1 MNVLRGLLVITILFS
16 SLLVLSSCTS
26 SVFQDEPSEKAKRY
40 QENYEII
47 GKEKEE
53 VLEEMNISET
63 IFDISDRDK
72 TDEEMEEDN
81 SFDVV
86 NKEEFTLPAG
96 RYWFTGETSGN
107 IFIYDEEGQLLI
119 HEIIGY
125 PGVLGFFADVNESHT
140 IKIDGLENASAFL
153 GWEKET
159 STELDAGIWHVGTDI
174 EPGSYTISAASGFGH
189 VIILDPNGETQ
200 VFEMIGSRSVSTE
213 SEIELKEGQIVRVTG
228 ISSVGIEWG
237 EN

>member
-1 MNVLRGLLVITILFS
+1 LRGLWLIMFLFI
-16 SLLVLSSCTS
+16 SLLFLSGCTS
-26 SVFQDEPSEKAKRY
+26 SVFQAAPSEKAKSY
-40 QENYEII
+40 QENHEII
-47 GKEKEE
+47 GDEKEE
-53 VLEEMNISET
+53 MLEEMNISET

-86 NKEEFTLPAG
+86 NKKEFTLPAG
-96 RYWFTGETSGN
+96 RYWFTGEISGN
-107 IFIYDEEGQLLI
+107 IYIYDEEGKLLI

-140 IKIDGLENASAFL
+140 IKIDGLETASAFL

-159 STELDAGIWHVGTDI
+159 STELDAGIWHVGIDI
-174 EPGSYTISAASGFGH
+174 EPGNYTISAAGGFGH

-200 VFEMIGSRSVSTE
+200 IFEMIGSRSVSTE
-213 SEIELKEGQIVRVTG
+213 SEIELKEGQVMRVTG
-228 ISSVGIEWG
+228 ISSLEIERG

>member
-1 MNVLRGLLVITILFS
+1 MRVLWLIMFLFI
-16 SLLVLSSCTS
+16 SLLFLSGCTS
-26 SVFQDEPSEKAKRY
+26 PVSQAAPSEEAKSY
-40 QENYEII
+40 QENHEII
-47 GKEKEE
+47 GDEKEE
-53 VLEEMNISET
+53 MLEEMNISET
-63 IFDISDRDK
+63 IFEISDRDK
-72 TDEEMEEDN
+72 TDEEMEADN

-96 RYWFTGETSGN
+96 RYWFTGEISGN

-140 IKIDGLENASAFL
+140 IKIDGLETASAFL

-174 EPGSYTISAASGFGH
+174 EPGSYTISAAGGFGH

-213 SEIELKEGQIVRVTG
+213 SEIELKEGQVVRVTG
-228 ISSVGIEWG
+228 ISSVEIERG

>member
-1 MNVLRGLLVITILFS
+1 LRGLWLIMFLFI
-16 SLLVLSSCTS
+16 SLLFLSGCTS
-26 SVFQDEPSEKAKRY
+26 SVFQAAPSEKAKSY

-47 GKEKEE
+47 GQEKEE
-53 VLEEMNISET
+53 MLEEMNISET

-86 NKEEFTLPAG
+86 NKGEFTLPAG

-140 IKIDGLENASAFL
+140 IKIDGLETASAFL

-159 STELDAGIWHVGTDI
+159 SSELDAGIWHVGLDI
-174 EPGSYTISAASGFGH
+174 EPGSYTISAAGGFGH
-189 VIILDPNGETQ
+189 VIILEPNGETQ

-213 SEIELKEGQIVRVTG
+213 SEIELKEGQVMRVIG
-228 ISSVGIEWG
+228 ISSVEIERG